1 MVVLK
6 VYRSQEKSTQQGDDV
21 YEIVLV
27 LIRDHKTED
36 GEADPIDLAVL
47 FDHNTFCEQSFM
59 QWLERTA
66 AEEAS

>member
-1 MVVLK
+1 M
-6 VYRSQEKSTQQGDDV
+6 

-36 GEADPIDLAVL
+36 GEADPIDLGVL